1 MDYAHPRYFDYF
13 EDYGDILGAQLEY
26 SGLAAKVAIWR
37 KNGLEDPDSAAT
49 GCRKVLEHVL
59 DRLIN
64 DTDLTRGAKLIDK
77 IDLAKRKRL
86 ISGSF
91 VKKFH
96 MIRKMGNRGAHAC
109 IDTVSASKSLVLLD
123 EVLRKYVHD
132 QIDPQVIPDIAIYD
146 DTPFVVRGLDEVASL
161 ASRSESAAILSGDA
175 TLQDRPGLVAKTA
188 TEENSRI
195 DRQVSQ
201 MELVLD
207 QVFESGQDNALEDS
221 TLDQLERAN
230 SEAAKRAKRADK
242 AISQVEDSVDE
253 ILSEHDFIQKLLRGS
268 GFATKQQ
275 ADVLAFPKTENAA
288 TSILLINGAAGTG
301 KTLCLLAKL
310 IRETETENQGR
321 QEGLFADSYQKKALF
336 LCFNKALA
344 RHVQDLLEPF
354 DGASDRIQ
362 VRSFDR
368 FVNSMVK
375 PQRQSGG
382 YQAASD
388 VRYPGGWRIEYGI
401 DRFVKQAMAEVAKSI
416 QAEQSLNTRGLEQY
430 LESAREENVA
440 WMKDEIVWLESRFM
454 DLGAAKAKY
463 PLAARIGRGMER
475 RPGEHARQVVLR
487 VYERY
492 LALLEKG
499 QRYTIGQAIKRLMTS
514 QSLPRFDTIAID
526 EVQDFSVLSLKFV
539 RKLLRG
545 DRSRMY
551 LSGDENQKIY
561 KRYSTW
567 KEIDENQKIYKR
579 DFTWKEIDENLKGRT
594 FTLEGCKRCAPS
606 IYAFAARLLKEQTG
620 HDLASRDVSVAR
632 AGEKEILARFKK
644 LGAEPGKT
652 TALIAGWEWFD
663 KAAAAGIALNNP
675 IVYGNYGKEIKN
687 EGSVMAPGCYVVP
700 EFKNKGLEFDNVIV
714 VDYDMGLGDDEQE
727 KNLRYVHYTR
737 ARQRLEIYYETRP
750 SSILRTYY
758 ADFI

>member
-13 EDYGDILGAQLEY
+13 EDYGDILEVQLRYSNLAQ
-26 SGLAAKVAIWR
+26 KVAIWR
-37 KNGLEDPDSAAT
+37 KNCLEDPDSAAT

-64 DTDLTRGAKLIDK
+64 DPDLTRGAKLIDK
-77 IDLAKRKRL
+77 IDLAKRKKL
-86 ISGSF
+86 ISSSF

-96 MIRKMGNRGAHAC
+96 TIRKMGNRGAHSC
-109 IDTVSASKSLVLLD
+109 IDTVSAKKSLVLLD
-123 EVLRKYVHD
+123 EVLRRYVHD
-132 QIDPQVIPDIAIYD
+132 RIDKRVIPDIAIYD
-146 DTPFVVRGLDEVASL
+146 DALLVVRGSDEVASL
-161 ASRSESAAILSGDA
+161 VSRSESAAILSGDT
-175 TLQDRPGLVAKTA
+175 TLQDRSGLAAKTVA
-188 TEENSRI
+188 EENSRI
-195 DRQVSQ
+195 DKQVSQ
-201 MELVLD
+201 MELVFD
-207 QVFESGQDNALEDS
+207 QAFESGQGNEPEGL
-221 TLDQLERAN
+221 TLVRLERAN
-230 SEAAKRAKRADK
+230 SKAAKRAKRVDK
-242 AISQVEDSVDE
+242 AISQIEDSVDE
-253 ILSEHDFIQKLLRGS
+253 ILGEHDFIQKLLRGS

-275 ADVLAFPKTENAA
+275 ADVLAFPKTKGAS
-288 TSILLINGAAGTG
+288 TSILMIAGAAGTG

-310 IRETETENQGR
+310 IRETETGNQGR
-321 QEGLFADSYQKKALF
+321 QESLLSDIYQKKALF

-344 RHVQDLLEPF
+344 RHVQDLLGPF
-354 DGASDRIQ
+354 DETSDRIQ
-362 VRSFDR
+362 VRSFDQ

-375 PQRQSGG
+375 PQRRSSGE
-382 YQAASD
+382 QAASD

-454 DLGAAKAKY
+454 DLGSAKAKY
-463 PLAARIGRGMER
+463 PSAKRTGRGGAR
-475 RPGEHARQVVLR
+475 LPGEHARQAILQ

-492 LALLEKG
+492 LVLLGKG
-499 QRYTIGQAIKRLMTS
+499 QRYTIGQAIKRLMVS

-526 EVQDFSVLSLKFV
+526 EVQDFSVLSIKFV

-561 KRYSTW
+561 KR
-567 KEIDENQKIYKR
+567 
-579 DFTWKEIDENLKGRT
+579 DFTWKEIDENLEGRGKGWT
-594 FTLEGCKRCAPS
+594 ITLKGGMRSTPS
-606 IYAFAARLLKEQTG
+606 IYAFADRLIGKPSDRG
-620 HDLASRDVSVAR
+620 LASKDVSVAR
-632 AGEKEILARFKK
+632 IGEKEILARFKK
-644 LGAEPGKT
+644 LGAELGKT
-652 TALIAGWEWFD
+652 TALIAGREWFD

-675 IVYGNYGKEIKN
+675 IVYGPYGKEIKD

-714 VDYDMGLGDDEQE
+714 VDSDMGLGDDERE
-727 KNLRYVHYTR
+727 KSLRYVHYTR
-737 ARQRLEIYYETRP
+737 ARQRLEICYETQP